1 MDSYDQI
8 ISRIIDLSQASDENL
23 WSQAALF
30 FYAREV
36 MGVKAGQI
44 ASDAGYSAVY
54 VRELSKAHQV
64 FLDEDSRPYKE
75 AITFSHYRMCAK
87 TDDPCGWIARAAEN
101 GWSVRELIKALAGGR
116 VPADL
121 REASRV
127 LAKVES
133 ILDGEG
139 EAAAW
144 LWNELCNLLDRIPS
158 EESGRLEGVFGP

>member
-30 FYAREV
+30 YYAREV
-36 MGVKAGQI
+36 RGVKASQI

-54 VRELSKAHQV
+54 VREALKTHATFPEES
-64 FLDEDSRPYKE
+64 DRPYKE
-75 AITFSHYRMCAK
+75 AITFSHYRICAK
-87 TDDPCGWIARAAEN
+87 TDDPHSWIARAAEN
-101 GWSVRELIKALAGGR
+101 NWSVRELIKALAGEK
-116 VPADL
+116 VPDEL

-127 LAKVES
+127 LAKVER

-144 LWNELCNLLDRIPS
+144 LWNELSSLLDRIPQ
-158 EESGRLEGVFGP
+158 

>member
-1 MDSYDQI
+1 MQDSYDQI

-30 FYAREV
+30 FYAREG
-36 MGVKAGQI
+36 MCVKAGQI

-54 VRELSKAHQV
+54 VRELSKTHQV
-64 FLDEDSRPYKE
+64 FPDEDSRPYKE

-87 TDDPCGWIARAAEN
+87 TDDPHSWIAQAAEN
-101 GWSVRELIKALAGGR
+101 AWSVRELIKALAGEKM
-116 VPADL
+116 PDEL

-133 ILDGEG
+133 ILDSEG

-144 LWNELCNLLDRIPS
+144 LWNEINSLLDRIPQ
-158 EESGRLEGVFGP
+158 